1 MQTCPSCQHPLP
13 TSGVF
18 FYCPNCP
25 QQVRC
30 KSCHEELLPGAQ
42 RCVMCGT
49 PIGESGVGQSSSDA
63 NPGGNLTPAMNKL
76 KFIENSR
83 GRSLDVE
90 VVLTNEVGISWGGTA
105 IAAIVSGH
113 IVPGK
118 PSTPRAGIRD
128 LNTNSPQQLS
138 LLNYESSIQQPG
150 TTIDAIAQLPGASNN
165 DADKLKHIF
174 RHNGEQLQLMETR
187 LKAANRLDAARRLI
201 YLVLLYSRDVD
212 GREEI
217 PRTDLNDI
225 LRRVGLYDNNTAT
238 WIGKSADLIVE
249 RDMVGLRLSG
259 QEEARRVLA
268 EVLDRS
274 VEDKWS
280 LTSGAASRS
289 TKSNSKGDPDSENS
303 TKSGKRKTNGF
314 SKDVESWVASWK
326 QLGSNIDAHSAIKD
340 CSVTKKGCFGLW
352 AIGKVTSNPDVAVSS
367 YKLKQFLYLGLGIKV
382 DERHLERSL
391 QSISGQGSL
400 IKVQH
405 GFQLLAPGW
414 AEVEKLLGFMQE
426 TAANDSLN
434 NSDEV

>member
-1 MQTCPSCQHPLP
+1 
-13 TSGVF
+13 
-18 FYCPNCP
+18 
-25 QQVRC
+25 
-30 KSCHEELLPGAQ
+30 
-42 RCVMCGT
+42 MCGT
-49 PIGESGVGQSSSDA
+49 PIGEGGVGQNSSAA
-63 NPGGNLTPAMNKL
+63 NHSGNLAPALNTL
-76 KFIENSR
+76 KF
-83 GRSLDVE
+83 VE
-90 VVLTNEVGISWGGTA
+90 VNKGSSREVQAAMTNEVGISWSA
-105 IAAIVSGH
+105 AFMAIVGGH

-118 PSTPRAGIRD
+118 PPSTRSGIRD
-128 LNTNSPQQLS
+128 LNTNSPEQLS
-138 LLNYESSIQQPG
+138 LLNYDSSIQQPS
-150 TTIDAIAQLPGASNN
+150 TTIDAIAQLPAAFDN

-187 LKAANRLDAARRLI
+187 LKATNKLDAARRLT

-225 LRRVGLYDNNTAT
+225 LKRVGLYDNNTAT

-259 QEEARRVLA
+259 QEEARKVLA

-280 LTSGAASRS
+280 LTSGAASRGS
-289 TKSNSKGDPDSENS
+289 KSSSKGDLDSENS
-303 TKSGKRKTNGF
+303 TRSGKRKQNGF

-326 QLGSNIDAHSAIKD
+326 QLGLNIDAHSAIKD
-340 CSVTKKGCFGLW
+340 CSVTDKGCFGLW
-352 AIGKVTSNPDVAVSS
+352 AIGKVTSNPDVTVSS

-391 QSISGQGSL
+391 QNVSGQGSL

-405 GFQLLAPGW
+405 GFQLLPPGW
-414 AEVEKLLGFMQE
+414 AEVEKLIGSMQE
-426 TAANDSLN
+426 NAANDSSN

>member
-1 MQTCPSCQHPLP
+1 
-13 TSGVF
+13 
-18 FYCPNCP
+18 
-25 QQVRC
+25 
-30 KSCHEELLPGAQ
+30 
-42 RCVMCGT
+42 MCGT
-49 PIGESGVGQSSSDA
+49 PIGEGGVGQSSPAA

-118 PSTPRAGIRD
+118 SPAPRSSIRD

-138 LLNYESSIQQPG
+138 LLNYESSVQQPG
-150 TTIDAIAQLPGASNN
+150 TTIDAIAQLPAAPNN
-165 DADKLKHIF
+165 DADKLRHIF

-187 LKAANRLDAARRLI
+187 LKATNRLDAARRLT

-212 GREEI
+212 GQEEI

-225 LRRVGLYDNNTAT
+225 LKRVGLYDNNTAT
-238 WIGKSADLIVE
+238 WIGKTPDLIVE
-249 RDMVGLRLSG
+249 REMVGLRWSG
-259 QEEARRVLA
+259 QEQARKVLT
-268 EVLDRS
+268 EVLD
-274 VEDKWS
+274 EKIKCKWTLNAS
-280 LTSGAASRS
+280 TGSRS
-289 TKSNSKGDPDSENS
+289 SKSNTKSDEESENS
-303 TKSGKRKTNGF
+303 TRSSKRKQNGF
-314 SKDVESWVASWK
+314 SKDVESWAASWK
-326 QLGSNIDAHSAIKD
+326 QFGSNIDAHSAIKD
-340 CSVTKKGCFGLW
+340 RSVTEKGCFGLW

-391 QSISGQGSL
+391 QSVSGQGSL

-414 AEVEKLLGFMQE
+414 AEVEKLIGTMQE
-426 TAANDSLN
+426 NAANDSSN